1 MTTRAPSDLLL
12 EIRLRRDA
20 LYLAGRD
27 PQGVAPTPPEQSS
40 TWVVTQ
46 VEPVLMAMPVGGAA
60 VSVEATDAV
69 KGVRVGHR
77 IRVEVR
83 GAGSRVAV
91 ALLDQLTIKGRDG
104 GDEVAKVNGK
114 AVTVGGSTTITADD
128 VGALPGDTTLAD
140 LGYTGVPSHSHSL
153 TSGSCRVTLPVVSTP
168 TRPASSSSYSTW
180 QEWVDSFRD
189 GAMEAIRTA
198 ISGLSGVQCTCNGC
212 VTASST
218 GTSGGGGGGTP
229 TPTNPGERSIVVNV
243 SDPGWFEPGSP
254 DAWSWT
260 WGADIWTL
268 VKRAASTLSA
278 LSGKTIS
285 VTGGSGSITTRSYGP
300 IDTSEPV
307 PWEQYSQTWG
317 DQIGGM
323 IAECYYSYGTIVG
336 SYTISGGSGSVT
348 LGPATPTNPAQSPPV
363 SYSQPYGAS
372 VRLAVK
378 RLHEALQAL
387 CGGSFPVS

>member
-77 IRVEVR
+77 VRVEVR
-83 GAGSRVAV
+83 GAGSRVAA
-91 ALLDQLTIKGRDG
+91 ALLDQLEIKERDG

-114 AVTVGGSTTITADD
+114 PVTVGGSTVLSADD

-140 LGYTGVPSHSHSL
+140 LGYTGVPSHTHTVDSEAC
-153 TSGSCRVTLPVVSTP
+153 TSQTP
-168 TRPASSSSYSTW
+168 KARTVTRPASAASYATW
-180 QEWVDSFRD
+180 QEW
-189 GAMEAIRTA
+189 AEAARTSWQTIQGA
-198 ISGLSGVQCTCNGC
+198 ISDLSSQSISCSGC
-212 VTASST
+212 GASGAT
-218 GTSGGGGGGTP
+218 GSSGGSGGGTP
-229 TPTNPGERSIVVNV
+229 TPTNPGSRSIVVPV
-243 SDPGWFEPGSP
+243 SDPAYFEPGSP
-254 DAWSWT
+254 GVWSWT
-260 WGADIWTL
+260 WGADILTL
-268 VKRAASTLSA
+268 VKRAAATLSA

-285 VTGGSGSITTRSYGP
+285 VTGGSGSITTRSYGS
-300 IDTSEPV
+300 INTSEPV
-307 PWEQYSQTWG
+307 PWEQYSQVWG

>member
-83 GAGSRVAV
+83 GAGSRVAA
-91 ALLDQLTIKGRDG
+91 ALLDQLEIKERDG

-114 AVTVGGSTTITADD
+114 PLTVGGSTTITADD

-140 LGYTGVPSHSHSL
+140 LGYTGVPSHTHTVGSAAC
-153 TSGSCRVTLPVVSTP
+153 TSQTP
-168 TRPASSSSYSTW
+168 TARTVTRPASAASYATWQDWAEAARTSWQTIQGAIGDLSSKSISCSGCGASGATSSS
-180 QEWVDSFRD
+180 
-189 GAMEAIRTA
+189 
-198 ISGLSGVQCTCNGC
+198 
-212 VTASST
+212 
-218 GTSGGGGGGTP
+218 GGGGGTP
-229 TPTNPGERSIVVNV
+229 TPTNPGSRSIVVPV
-243 SDPGWFEPGSP
+243 SDPAYYEPGSP

-268 VKRAASTLSA
+268 VKRAAWTLSA

-285 VTGGSGSITTRSYGP
+285 VTGGSGSITTRSYGS
-300 IDTSEPV
+300 INTSEPV
-307 PWEQYSQTWG
+307 PWEQYSQVWG

>member
-140 LGYTGVPSHSHSL
+140 LGYTGVPSHTHTVGSAAC
-153 TSGSCRVTLPVVSTP
+153 TSQTP
-168 TRPASSSSYSTW
+168 AARTVTRPASAASYATW
-180 QEWVDSFRD
+180 QEW
-189 GAMEAIRTA
+189 AEAARTSWQTIQGA
-198 ISGLSGVQCTCNGC
+198 ISDLSSQSISCSGC
-212 VTASST
+212 GASGAT
-218 GTSGGGGGGTP
+218 GSSGGSGGGTP
-229 TPTNPGERSIVVNV
+229 TPTNPGSRSIVVPV
-243 SDPGWFEPGSP
+243 SDPAYFEPGSP
-254 DAWSWT
+254 GVWSWT

-268 VKRAASTLSA
+268 VKRAAATLSA

-285 VTGGSGSITTRSYGP
+285 VTGGSGSITTRSYGS

-307 PWEQYSQTWG
+307 PWEQYSQVWG

-323 IAECYYSYGTIVG
+323 IAACYYSYGTIVG

-363 SYSQPYGAS
+363 TFSQPYAAS

-387 CGGSFPVS
+387 GGGSFPVS

>member
-114 AVTVGGSTTITADD
+114 PLTVGGSTTITADD
-128 VGALPGDTTLAD
+128 RVILD
-140 LGYTGVPSHSHSL
+140 LDVKKDAVSGYTVP
-153 TSGSCRVTLPVVSTP
+153 P
-168 TRPASSSSYSTW
+168 
-180 QEWVDSFRD
+180 
-189 GAMEAIRTA
+189 
-198 ISGLSGVQCTCNGC
+198 
-212 VTASST
+212 
-218 GTSGGGGGGTP
+218 GGGQIPNLDKREIT
-229 TPTNPGERSIVVNV
+229 TQVRSKAFIISTV
-243 SDPGWFEPGSP
+243 
-254 DAWSWT
+254 
-260 WGADIWTL
+260 ITL
-268 VKRAASTLSA
+268 VLVIGAFQRDQLLWNRFSQFRYDSYMAT
-278 LSGKTIS
+278 
-285 VTGGSGSITTRSYGP
+285 VTN
-300 IDTSEPV
+300 
-307 PWEQYSQTWG
+307 
-317 DQIGGM
+317 
-323 IAECYYSYGTIVG
+323 
-336 SYTISGGSGSVT
+336 
-348 LGPATPTNPAQSPPV
+348 L
-363 SYSQPYGAS
+363 
-372 VRLAVK
+372 
-378 RLHEALQAL
+378 
-387 CGGSFPVS
+387 